1 MRSAR
6 HTTEIYNDVDNVYL
20 NISFQPPY
28 LSNGPYLLDYNVT
41 KDTPIL
47 SRMLDYYLSVI
58 RFDIPLEEL
67 PITIAPPLPDQNPS
81 DMTYPNITPY
91 YWVHDYNFFMQMIN
105 NALLASYNATTLP
118 ALFPDA
124 NPPYFTYDSVTQLI
138 SLIVPSF
145 FVALTSP
152 AVAIPTI
159 NFNFNFLQYIDGF
172 ASTLNGLNTPDGF
185 DIRIDLTKDNVKDI
199 NAYGPDGQLPSVPPL
214 YYKVTQGQV
223 LIQYWNP

>member
-81 DMTYPNITPY
+81 DMTYPNKLFLIIGINYNGDDFPENVIYIT
-91 YWVHDYNFFMQMIN
+91 F
-105 NALLASYNATTLP
+105 
-118 ALFPDA
+118 
-124 NPPYFTYDSVTQLI
+124 
-138 SLIVPSF
+138 
-145 FVALTSP
+145 
-152 AVAIPTI
+152 
-159 NFNFNFLQYIDGF
+159 
-172 ASTLNGLNTPDGF
+172 
-185 DIRIDLTKDNVKDI
+185 
-199 NAYGPDGQLPSVPPL
+199 
-214 YYKVTQGQV
+214 
-223 LIQYWNP
+223 